1 MATNPIRRIR
11 SRVHETAFDLDIRST
26 LRRLASL
33 PPSQDVPYLTVSL
46 DWRPTGSVP
55 ARLPLGDV
63 QPSQRR
69 TLPRFE
75 TISSRPSRQEVE
87 RLLGELISDFGPRG
101 EAFDSLTADIA
112 RLGDV
117 LDGVDPAAQG
127 VFVVACSARGIFE
140 ELSLGLP
147 VPTRASVGPTPALSV
162 LARLDDDY
170 PPYAVLLADQ
180 HQATLSFIMQA
191 VVSESVSLDS
201 SGYPRKQKQ
210 GGLNQRRYQNRADE
224 RVAAFARGIAEE
236 TRKALDETGVGVL
249 IIAGDE
255 IMTSALDASLHQTVK
270 ERIIATIRLDSTA
283 TEQQIVEATQSL
295 VRQEERD
302 RESEAVTE
310 LRDQIG
316 SDAAAVS
323 GTERTL
329 ATLQAGRVDTLIM
342 VDDLA
347 LTGWAD
353 FSMGVYGAGDPPKEH
368 PAGGDVANIVPVD
381 LDEEFV
387 RLAFA
392 GGDADVQIVKTAS
405 GDAAADLDAIP
416 AAGDVARSEPAAA
429 LDQMGGVGA
438 LLRYSIYESGQPTEM
453 TVQ

>member
-1 MATNPIRRIR
+1 MATDPIRRIR
-11 SRVHETAFDLDIRST
+11 SRVHETAFDLDVRSA
-26 LRRLASL
+26 LRRLAALS
-33 PPSQDVPYLTVSL
+33 PSPGVQYLTVSL
-46 DWRPTGSVP
+46 DWRPEGSVP
-55 ARLPLGDV
+55 ARVPLGDV

-117 LDGVDPAAQG
+117 LDEVDPAARG
-127 VFVVACSARGIFE
+127 LFVVSCSARGVFE

-147 VPTRASVGPTPALSV
+147 VPTRAAVGPTPALSV

-180 HQATLSFIMQA
+180 HQATLSFITQA

-210 GGLNQRRYQNRADE
+210 GGPNQRRYQNRADE
-224 RVAAFARGIAEE
+224 RVAAFARGIADE
-236 TRKALDETGVGVL
+236 TRKALDETGIGML

-255 IMTSALDASLHQTVK
+255 VLTSALDVALHQTVK

-283 TEQQIVEATQSL
+283 TEQQIIEATRDI

-302 RESEAVTE
+302 REAQAVAE
-310 LRDQIG
+310 LQDQIG
-316 SDAAAVS
+316 SNAAAVS
-323 GTERTL
+323 GVEGTL
-329 ATLQAGRVDTLIM
+329 ATLQAGRVDSLIM
-342 VDDLA
+342 VDDLE

-353 FSMGVYGAGDPPKEH
+353 ISMGVYGAGELPAEH
-368 PAGGDVANIVPVD
+368 PLGGDVANIVPID
-381 LDEEFV
+381 LDEELV

-392 GGDADVQIVKTAS
+392 SGADVQIVKTAS
-405 GDAAADLDAIP
+405 GD
-416 AAGDVARSEPAAA
+416 S
-429 LDQMGGVGA
+429 
-438 LLRYSIYESGQPTEM
+438 SGRR
-453 TVQ
+453 

>member
-1 MATNPIRRIR
+1 MATDPIRRIR
-11 SRVHETAFDLDIRST
+11 SRVHETAFDLDVRSA
-26 LRRLASL
+26 LRRLAALS
-33 PPSQDVPYLTVSL
+33 PSPGVQYLTVSL
-46 DWRPTGSVP
+46 DWRPEGSVP
-55 ARLPLGDV
+55 ARVPLGDV

-117 LDGVDPAAQG
+117 LDEVDPAARG
-127 VFVVACSARGIFE
+127 LFVVSCSARGVFE

-147 VPTRASVGPTPALSV
+147 VPTRAAVGPTPALSV

-180 HQATLSFIMQA
+180 HQATLSFITQA

-210 GGLNQRRYQNRADE
+210 GGPNQRRYQNRADE
-224 RVAAFARGIAEE
+224 RVAAFARGIADE
-236 TRKALDETGVGVL
+236 TRKALDETGIGML

-255 IMTSALDASLHQTVK
+255 VLTSALDVALHQTVK

-283 TEQQIVEATQSL
+283 TEQQIIEATRDI

-302 RESEAVTE
+302 REAQAVAE
-310 LRDQIG
+310 LQDQIG
-316 SDAAAVS
+316 SNAAAVS
-323 GTERTL
+323 GVEGTL
-329 ATLQAGRVDTLIM
+329 ATLQAGRVDSLIM
-342 VDDLA
+342 VDDLE

-353 FSMGVYGAGDPPKEH
+353 ISMGVYGAGELPAEH
-368 PAGGDVANIVPVD
+368 PLGGDVANIVPID
-381 LDEEFV
+381 LDEELV

-392 GGDADVQIVKTAS
+392 SGADVQIVKTAS
-405 GDAAADLDAIP
+405 GDSAADVETIP
-416 AAGDVARSEPAAA
+416 AAGAISRSEPAAI

-438 LLRYSIYESGQPTEM
+438 LLRYTIY
-453 TVQ
+453 